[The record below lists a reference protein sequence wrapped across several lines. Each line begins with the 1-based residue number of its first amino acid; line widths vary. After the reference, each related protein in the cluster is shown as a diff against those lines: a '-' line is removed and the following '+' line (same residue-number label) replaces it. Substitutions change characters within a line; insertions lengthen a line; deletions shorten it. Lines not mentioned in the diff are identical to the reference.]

1 MLLLSYPT
9 KLIKQG
15 MPHRIPVFLCQALFL
30 IAAFFLIS
38 TGVQAQVTINP
49 LGGNTLT
56 DGLRIKINTDGT
68 YEVTRNGRSESRKE
82 NSSSVMGIRSNFK
95 MQNTSGFQ
103 TPTPIDI
110 NFEKISEVM
119 GSGTVADP
127 YKVCLVDSLSY
138 YENAGRG
145 PFVATVL
152 MTITYVV
159 PNSYFVLD
167 YTFYNDRP
175 STTFYLYLSEF
186 PTMQDDPVGPI
197 LDNNRSATGYM
208 NPPGGGPNPDI
219 IGFIRPPGFN
229 SDYPNAT
236 VGEFSHTYHA
246 YSTFSSYVAKSAGD
260 RQNFNNF
267 MLVNAIDEGGV
278 NTAPKGLA
286 AGITLG
292 VKPTTKAIGTRV
304 AVDYGYDNTPVH
316 INLQGSPLSTGTDP
330 ISVSFEKDSATG
342 LEGNNGDLASPDLYL
357 VVNNTA
363 TVTSEMYVKVA
374 LVPPSGGLH
383 NAVQGTDFTFYGGF
397 MIPAKAYVPGD
408 KIRLSNIK
416 IIGNNALEYS
426 RHMTFQLVPVT
437 ENKLVNITGRT
448 TSVYTIQDDEPK
460 HITLS
465 VPAKIR
471 EGIIDSVRV
480 TLPPGVLASERTQ
493 VDLSVVAGTE
503 AVASDFTYNNIAYIE
518 KDSNGVNIAVRPVK
532 DSILEKDELVNFK
545 ADAVV
550 MGQPQTSSKSLHIE
564 DATRLDPTLTVL
576 SFTTDAPAL
585 LKEPY
590 DGLVTISLPTGV
602 TTDLPIDVSI
612 NKKSTSTATD
622 GTDYELTGPVTIP
635 QGAGRITV
643 PFKIKSD
650 NAIEG
655 TEKIEIELTASDP
668 IPSTTYTTTVT
679 PFVVNITDAQLPM
692 TAPVIL
698 HIAANSI
705 NEGTSPGV
713 WAELPAG
720 LTTEIPIQVNFTPGG
735 SSTAAA
741 GTYTFPS
748 GTVTIPAARILS
760 DTVIVG
766 TTTNQVLDDTRKL
779 VLVGSTADAGILVKD
794 SLTLIIND
802 ATSPAQKK
810 LTIAPLTYHLPEGD
824 STRFTIALPA
834 GYTSAK
840 DIVIALTRKVAGS
853 DAGVTDFGWMTEDTL
868 RLPANTPSPYTTTY
882 TVINA
887 VGDDHIIEN
896 DERLGLAGS
905 VFGLTGYTVLDTAV
919 IINDAT
925 RRNTTNTK
933 ITFTLPSGAVNENS
947 INNIGFSLPA
957 GVTTEIPV
965 KITMGGATGTAIRNT
980 DYYLPAD
987 TTFTGASGIAQLK
1000 VASDILVEDAEDIH
1014 ITPSVSDALST
1025 VYTFL
1030 PATMDMSIKDAQY
1043 PFPAGDSV
1051 LLTSTPDP
1059 VTEGSSAIIT
1069 ATFPHGWKAGKAW
1082 IINLAKDALRSTTA
1096 DTSHGTIPTSVTIAA
1111 NAASGTTAAIT
1122 TKTNNV
1128 FDDGG
1133 FIKVDGNAGN
1143 TNMPATSAIINI
1155 TDGTDPAQ
1163 KKLTLTAVTS
1173 PLAEGSSTAFTVSL
1187 PAGYAAAK
1195 DVTIALATN
1204 PTGTDAA
1211 AADYT
1216 ALQTGIVF
1224 PKNSNTF
1231 TTAAPVIK
1239 AVADEVIENDKQL
1252 KIKGTATGYT
1262 ITDAAIQLNDATR
1275 RDAAK
1280 TKITFTLPSG
1290 AVNEN
1295 SINNI
1300 GFSLP
1305 AGVTTEIPVK
1315 ITMGGATGMAI
1326 RNTDY
1331 YLPADTTFTGA
1342 SGIAQLKVASD
1353 ILVEDAEDIHITPAV
1368 SDALSTVYTFLP
1380 ATMDM
1385 SIKDAQYPFPA
1396 GDSVLLTSTP
1406 DPVTEGGSAIITA
1419 TFPHGWKAGKAW
1431 TINLAK
1437 DAVRSTTAD
1446 TSHGTIPTSVT
1457 IAANAASGTTTAI
1470 TTKTNNVF
1478 DDGGFIKVD
1487 GNAGNTN
1494 MPATSA
1500 IINIT
1505 DGTDP
1510 AQKKLTLTA
1519 VTSPLAEGSSTAFTV
1534 SLPAGYA
1541 AAKDVTIALATN
1553 PTGTDAA
1560 AADYTA
1566 LQTSIVFPK
1575 NSNTFTTA
1583 APVIK
1588 AVADEVIENDKQ
1600 LKIKG
1605 TATGYTITDAAI
1617 QLNDATRRD
1626 AAKTKI
1632 TFTLPSGAVNEN
1644 SINNIGFSLP
1654 AGVTTEIPVKI
1665 TMGGATGM
1673 AIRNTDYYLPADTT
1687 FTGASGIAQLKVAS
1701 DILVED
1707 AEDIHITPAVSD
1719 ALSTVYTFLPATM
1732 DMSIKDAQY
1741 PFPAGDSV
1749 LLISTPDPVTEG
1761 GSAIITATFPHGW
1774 KAGKAWTINL
1784 AKDALRSTTAD
1795 TSHGTIP
1802 ASVTIATNAASGTT
1816 AAITTK
1822 TNNVFDDGGFIKVD
1836 GNAGNTNM
1844 PATSAIINITDG
1856 TDPAQKKLTLTA
1868 VTSPLAEGSS
1878 TAFTVSLP
1886 AGYAAAKDVTIALAT
1901 NPTGTDAAA
1910 ADYTALQTSI
1920 VFPKNSNTFTT
1931 AAPVIKAVADEV
1943 IENDK
1948 QLKIKGTATGYTI
1961 TDAAIQLN
1969 DATRRDAAKT
1979 KITFTLPSGAVNE
1992 NSINNIGFSLP
2003 AGVTT
2008 EIPVKITMGGATGMA
2023 IRNTDY
2029 YLPADTTFT
2038 GASGIAQLKV
2048 ASDILVEDAE
2058 DIHITPAVSDA
2069 LSTVYTFLPATMDMS
2084 IKDAQYPF
2092 PVGDSIILT
2101 STPDSIYEG
2110 SSAVITATFPHGW
2123 KAGKNWVINLA
2134 KDAAASTVAD
2144 ARHTAVP
2151 ASVTILNNTSAA
2163 SAPAITAGTN
2173 AILDDEGILVIE
2185 GNKGNTNM
2193 PATSAGVY
2201 IKDYTEKQ
2209 PNARKMTLTPDATL
2223 VPEGNKVMVTVTV
2236 PYASTKDVSIQLAVN
2251 NPLTTAKNID
2261 DYTLSATS
2269 YVLPHGQTTATFELL
2284 KTVADKVLE
2293 KNETLVVNATIN
2305 GYTVNNLPLAIQD
2318 LTRSD
2323 AANLA
2328 LNVSAW
2334 KTPLTEGDSG
2344 AVTISLPAGV
2354 TTDVPVHI
2362 LLPQSAGSA
2371 EAGLD
2376 YTLAPDVYLNS
2387 GNSIVTGLKI
2397 KKDNFTEGPEN
2408 FIINTSA
2415 TDGISTYTINKPVF
2429 TIEDDPTQYP
2439 LPAPVVLNSTLAA
2452 IDENGSG
2459 ATLSA
2464 QLPNN
2469 LLAGKDITVHV
2480 TKDNTLSTAVN
2491 ADHNALPSPYDIIIK
2506 KGQNKGTHTFV
2517 LKALK
2522 DLVLED
2528 DETVVFNGSIT
2539 DATFNTAVVRDTTIT
2554 IKDRTHD
2561 DPVTGFIHL
2570 TSVTAG
2576 TKVLE
2581 GNTYQMKVSLAP
2593 GVTAS
2598 KDIIVTLNRD
2608 ATSVATAADIDNL
2621 PATVIIPAGIPDAT
2635 FSFTAKT
2642 DFILEKPEL
2651 LWIAAT
2657 PQGFAGMKGDKL
2669 SVTIDDA
2676 TRLNPDNLK
2685 VEMRIDSSVIHE
2697 GSNSDVTIGFVN
2709 SQIISSEDV
2718 VINISRNAVSTADDA
2733 DYSGMP
2739 AQVTLAA
2746 GAHSKLY
2753 QLKLT
2758 GDNIL
2763 EGDEQLQFTAQLA
2776 TTGYTLSQPG
2786 MVLIPETGDM
2796 RVVLQK
2802 NKDAAEPATNGAY
2815 TVKLPGSSI
2824 AAADV
2829 KVVFYVSSI
2838 AGTTN
2843 IAPVQTSAVIPAGQ
2857 NSISVP
2863 VNVIDNKVIEGDEQV
2878 KLALMLAQMKRFNKN
2893 IALDVDDK
2901 DTVTLIVH
2909 DDESSAPGREMMIAK
2924 TADATEPDVP
2934 GSFRVRFS
2942 DTQLSA
2948 VKDVNVTYT
2957 VSGTA
2962 VADTRYRK
2970 LSGTVMIPAGQN
2982 GADIKVTPID
2992 NNIVEGDEDVKVQLD
3007 AVSSS
3012 MAGITWPLSGSAAA
3026 DVIIHDNDTLVV
3038 EISAEAVTAAEGSGM
3053 KFTLKSPASAAYDV
3067 PVRLRITQDAA
3078 RTFTAGEGTVSGN
3091 ILTINMPALTK
3102 QHSFIITTGDNDIN
3116 DDDGFLKAAI
3126 LPYIGGSSTLV
3137 YKAGATDTA
3146 RVAITDN
3153 DPLTLT
3159 FAADKFSVKEGN
3171 TGENTP
3177 LRFNVQLS
3185 RQSSRPITI
3194 NYDFEASV
3202 DGVSYPYMD
3211 FKATPGNDFD
3221 NTVTQTVIPALQTIG
3236 QVTVNVKGDT
3246 TFEQNETFIL
3256 KMTTVS
3262 VPSGQH
3268 TPTLG
3273 EPSKATGMILNDDPM
3288 CSSCDTDGDG
3298 LTDKQEDINSN
3309 GDPFDDDTDGDGIP
3323 NFLDL
3328 DSDGDGVND
3337 AVEKYSTDGRQINN
3351 NSGKIRV
3358 HPALSPNNDGMGNDV
3373 MYIENIDKYP
3383 NNEVV
3388 IFNRWGGTVFK
3399 LQHYDNKSKNF
3410 RGKANAGGSSGNDV
3424 PDGSYFYNIEVEIDG
3439 KKERYTGFIVIKR

>member
-1 MLLLSYPT
+1 
-9 KLIKQG
+9 

-95 MQNTSGFQ
+95 MQNTTGFI
-103 TPTPIDI
+103 TPTPFEI

-246 YSTFSSYVAKSAGD
+246 YNTFSSYVAKSAGD

-292 VKPTTKAIGTRV
+292 AKPTLKAIGTRV

-363 TVTSEMYVKVA
+363 TITSEMYVKVA
-374 LVPPSGGLH
+374 LVPPSGGSH

-518 KDSNGVNIAVRPVK
+518 KDSNGVNIPVRPVK

-655 TEKIEIELTASDP
+655 TEKIEIELAASDP

-779 VLVGSTADAGILVKD
+779 VLVGSTTDAGILIKD
-794 SLTLIIND
+794 SLTLTIND

-810 LTIAPLTYHLPEGD
+810 LSIAPLTYHLPEGD

-887 VGDDHIIEN
+887 VGDDHIIEK

-905 VFGLTGYTVLDTAV
+905 VFGLTGYTVSDTAV
-919 IINDAT
+919 IIDDAT

-933 ITFTLPSGAVNENS
+933 IAFTLPSGAVNENS
-947 INNIGFSLPA
+947 TNNIGFSLPA

-965 KITMGGATGTAIRNT
+965 KITMGGATGTATRNT

-987 TTFTGASGIAQLK
+987 TTFTGASGVAVLK

-1059 VTEGSSAIIT
+1059 VTEGGSAIIT
-1069 ATFPHGWKAGKAW
+1069 ATFPHGWKAGKNW
-1082 IINLAKDALRSTTA
+1082 TINLAKDAVRSTTA
-1096 DTSHGTIPTSVTIAA
+1096 DTSHGTIPASVTIATNAASGTTAAITTKTNNVFDDGGFIKVDGNAGNINMPATSAIINITDGTDPAQKKLTLTAVTSPLAEGSSTAFTVSLPAGYAAAKDVTIALSTNPTGTDAAAADYTALQTSIVFPKNSNTFTTAAPVIKAVADEVIEKDKQLKIKGTATGYTITDAAIQLNDATRRDVAKTKITFTLPSGAVNENSTNNIGFSLPAGVTAEIPIKVTLGGATGTATRNTDYYLPADTTFTGASGVAVLKVASDILVEDAEDIHITPSVSDALSTVYTFLPATMDMSIKDAQYPFPAGDSVLLTSTPDPVTEGGSAIITATFPHGWKAGKNWTINLAKDAVRSTTADTSHGAVPASVTIAA

-1195 DVTIALATN
+1195 DVTITLA
-1204 PTGTDAA
+1204 A
-1211 AADYT
+1211 
-1216 ALQTGIVF
+1216 
-1224 PKNSNTF
+1224 
-1231 TTAAPVIK
+1231 
-1239 AVADEVIENDKQL
+1239 
-1252 KIKGTATGYT
+1252 
-1262 ITDAAIQLNDATR
+1262 
-1275 RDAAK
+1275 
-1280 TKITFTLPSG
+1280 
-1290 AVNEN
+1290 
-1295 SINNI
+1295 
-1300 GFSLP
+1300 
-1305 AGVTTEIPVK
+1305 
-1315 ITMGGATGMAI
+1315 
-1326 RNTDY
+1326 
-1331 YLPADTTFTGA
+1331 
-1342 SGIAQLKVASD
+1342 
-1353 ILVEDAEDIHITPAV
+1353 
-1368 SDALSTVYTFLP
+1368 
-1380 ATMDM
+1380 
-1385 SIKDAQYPFPA
+1385 
-1396 GDSVLLTSTP
+1396 
-1406 DPVTEGGSAIITA
+1406 
-1419 TFPHGWKAGKAW
+1419 
-1431 TINLAK
+1431 
-1437 DAVRSTTAD
+1437 
-1446 TSHGTIPTSVT
+1446 
-1457 IAANAASGTTTAI
+1457 
-1470 TTKTNNVF
+1470 
-1478 DDGGFIKVD
+1478 
-1487 GNAGNTN
+1487 
-1494 MPATSA
+1494 
-1500 IINIT
+1500 
-1505 DGTDP
+1505 
-1510 AQKKLTLTA
+1510 
-1519 VTSPLAEGSSTAFTV
+1519 
-1534 SLPAGYA
+1534 
-1541 AAKDVTIALATN
+1541 N

-1588 AVADEVIENDKQ
+1588 AVADEVIEKDKQ

-1632 TFTLPSGAVNEN
+1632 SFTLPSGAVNEN
-1644 SINNIGFSLP
+1644 STNNIGFSLP
-1654 AGVTTEIPVKI
+1654 AGVTTEIPIKV
-1665 TMGGATGM
+1665 TLGGATGT
-1673 AIRNTDYYLPADTT
+1673 ATRNTDYYLPADTT
-1687 FTGASGIAQLKVAS
+1687 FTGASGIAQLRVAS

-1719 ALSTVYTFLPATM
+1719 ALSTVYTFLP
-1732 DMSIKDAQY
+1732 S
-1741 PFPAGDSV
+1741 
-1749 LLISTPDPVTEG
+1749 
-1761 GSAIITATFPHGW
+1761 
-1774 KAGKAWTINL
+1774 
-1784 AKDALRSTTAD
+1784 
-1795 TSHGTIP
+1795 
-1802 ASVTIATNAASGTT
+1802 
-1816 AAITTK
+1816 
-1822 TNNVFDDGGFIKVD
+1822 
-1836 GNAGNTNM
+1836 
-1844 PATSAIINITDG
+1844 
-1856 TDPAQKKLTLTA
+1856 
-1868 VTSPLAEGSS
+1868 
-1878 TAFTVSLP
+1878 
-1886 AGYAAAKDVTIALAT
+1886 
-1901 NPTGTDAAA
+1901 
-1910 ADYTALQTSI
+1910 
-1920 VFPKNSNTFTT
+1920 
-1931 AAPVIKAVADEV
+1931 
-1943 IENDK
+1943 
-1948 QLKIKGTATGYTI
+1948 
-1961 TDAAIQLN
+1961 
-1969 DATRRDAAKT
+1969 
-1979 KITFTLPSGAVNE
+1979 
-1992 NSINNIGFSLP
+1992 
-2003 AGVTT
+2003 
-2008 EIPVKITMGGATGMA
+2008 
-2023 IRNTDY
+2023 
-2029 YLPADTTFT
+2029 
-2038 GASGIAQLKV
+2038 
-2048 ASDILVEDAE
+2048 
-2058 DIHITPAVSDA
+2058 
-2069 LSTVYTFLPATMDMS
+2069 TMDMS

-2134 KDAAASTVAD
+2134 KDAAASTVVD

-2163 SAPAITAGTN
+2163 STPAITAGTN
-2173 AILDDEGILVIE
+2173 AILDDEGKLIIE

-2223 VPEGNKVMVTVTV
+2223 VPEGNKVMVTVSV

-2251 NPLTTAKNID
+2251 NALTTAKNID

-2293 KNETLVVNATIN
+2293 KNETLVVNATVN
-2305 GYTVNNLPLAIQD
+2305 GYTINNLPLAIQD

-2323 AANLA
+2323 AANLV

-2376 YTLAPDVYLNS
+2376 YALAPDVYLNS

-2408 FIINTSA
+2408 FTINTSA
-2415 TDGISTYTINKPVF
+2415 TDGISTYTIDKPVF

-2506 KGQNKGTHTFV
+2506 KGQNKGTHIFV

-2528 DETVVFNGSIT
+2528 DETVVFKGSIT
-2539 DATFNTAVVRDTTIT
+2539 DATFNTAVVKDTTIT

-2570 TSVTAG
+2570 TAVTAG

-2608 ATSVATAADIDNL
+2608 AASVATAADIDNL
-2621 PATVIIPAGIPDAT
+2621 PATVTIPAGVPDAT

-2642 DFILEKPEL
+2642 DFVLEKPEL

-2733 DYSGMP
+2733 DYSGVP

-2746 GAHSKLY
+2746 GAHNKLY

-2815 TVKLPGSSI
+2815 TVKLPGSSL

-2909 DDESSAPGREMMIAK
+2909 DDESTAPGREMMIAK

-2992 NNIVEGDEDVKVQLD
+2992 NNIVEGDEDVKVLLGV
-3007 AVSSS
+3007 VSSS
-3012 MAGITWPLSGSAAA
+3012 MAGITWPLSASAAA
-3026 DVIIHDNDTLVV
+3026 DVMIHDNDTLVV
-3038 EISAEAVTAAEGSGM
+3038 EISAEAVTAAEGSGV

-3078 RTFTAGEGTVSGN
+3078 RTFTTGEGTVSGN

-3211 FKATPGNDFD
+3211 FKATPGADFD

-3236 QVTVNVKGDT
+3236 QVTVNIKGDT

-3273 EPSKATGMILNDDPM
+3273 EPSKATGVILNDDPM
-3288 CSSCDTDGDG
+3288 CGSCDTDGDG

-3328 DSDGDGVND
+3328 DSDGDGVTD